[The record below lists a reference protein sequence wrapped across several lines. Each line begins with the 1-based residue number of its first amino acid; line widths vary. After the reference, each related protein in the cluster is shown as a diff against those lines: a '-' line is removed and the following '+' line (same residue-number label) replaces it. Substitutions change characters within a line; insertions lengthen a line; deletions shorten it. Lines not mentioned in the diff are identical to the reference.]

1 MGVLSID
8 CCTVQGYLRIK
19 LIPTCIRRKP
29 TNTAYILSDCR
40 TYSKH
45 IAEYSYHR
53 FAKKTGGDLT
63 LMAAFFW
70 LRRAYAGSAP

>member
-1 MGVLSID
+1 MGVLSMD

-19 LIPTCIRRKP
+19 LLPTCIRRKP
-29 TNTAYILSDCR
+29 TNTANILSDCR
-40 TYSKH
+40 TYSKQ
-45 IAEYSYHR
+45 IAEYSR

-63 LMAAFFW
+63 LVAAFFW